1 MIAPSGALRYGGGV
15 CCRTYIGLGVSQAAS
30 ASPAAPKITKRTAVI
45 LSPAIDSG
53 ILTSS
58 RLLHHLVAQLAAQDF
73 ADIALWQLGAEF
85 DEFRPLVAREFPG
98 AEGFQRFAC
107 ECGVAF
113 HDKQHHRF
121 ARPCIGHPNGGAFGD
136 AGMA

>member
-15 CCRTYIGLGVSQAAS
+15 CCSTYIGFGVSQAAS
-30 ASPAAPKITKRTAVI
+30 ASPAVTKITKRIAVI

-73 ADIALWQLGAEF
+73 TDVALGQLGAEF
-85 DEFRPLVAREFPG
+85 NELRPLVAREFPG
-98 AEGFQRFAC
+98 TEGLQRFAR
-107 ECGVAF
+107 ECGV
-113 HDKQHHRF
+113 
-121 ARPCIGHPNGGAFGD
+121 
-136 AGMA
+136 